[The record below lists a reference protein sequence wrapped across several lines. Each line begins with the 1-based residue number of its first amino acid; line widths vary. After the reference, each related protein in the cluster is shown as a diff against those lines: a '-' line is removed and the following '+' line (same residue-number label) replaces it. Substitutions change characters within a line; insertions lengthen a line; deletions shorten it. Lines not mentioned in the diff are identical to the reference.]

1 MKSENNMNNKRLS
14 LFVLVLAFM
23 LSLTG
28 CGIASEVINHEAN
41 DQRLLKAGALDLPVS
56 DVYIKYQYS
65 FLNKYQ
71 ITHDFILAGGCTYNV
86 GGVGIKD
93 VPTGSN
99 YVLKRAP
106 SIFERDEHTY
116 VSVFQTKDVNQ
127 LNPRNI
133 DRYVRPEFD
142 RGLDPYGNPLPKGKG
157 FQPMCFESWG
167 GTSHVLAIKLY
178 KKDIATWKSD
188 LSQVNPN
195 GKFTEE
201 TINGNKW
208 LVQTNDIAQR
218 ALNGTGGAYLHYS
231 TAIGNTGY
239 TLTIQLGANQDSLKY
254 PQAHAQMK
262 AIFKHLI
269 ESVKIEQIKP

>member
-1 MKSENNMNNKRLS
+1 MNIANNKLLPLS
-14 LFVLVLAFM
+14 VFLLASM
-23 LSLTG
+23 WSLTG
-28 CGIASEVINHEAN
+28 CGVASEVIHHDAN
-41 DQRLLKAGALDLPVS
+41 DQRLLKAGALDVPINEI
-56 DVYIKYQYS
+56 YKKYQYN
-65 FLNKYQ
+65 FLDQYK
-71 ITHDFILAGGCTYNV
+71 ITHDFIMASGCNYRV
-86 GGVGIKD
+86 KKPIGIKD
-93 VPTGSN
+93 LIPSAN
-99 YVLKRAP
+99 YAISEALD
-106 SIFERDEHTY
+106 IFEQNNHTY
-116 VSVFQTKDVNQ
+116 QRSYQTKDINH
-127 LNPRNI
+127 LNPDNI

-208 LVQTNDIAQR
+208 LVQTNDIGQR